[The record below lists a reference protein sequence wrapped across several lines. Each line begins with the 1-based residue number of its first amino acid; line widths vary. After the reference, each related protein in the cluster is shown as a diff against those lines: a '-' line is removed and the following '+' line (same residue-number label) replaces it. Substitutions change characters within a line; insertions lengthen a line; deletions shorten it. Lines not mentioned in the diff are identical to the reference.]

1 MQTQEQLGVDD
12 PRMQEFIA
20 ANVPFLEPDEA
31 IMRDHRMR
39 PRSDREQRVLSET
52 GNEFLFDEIRSM
64 LQGALDDNF
73 EITENMIVAPAARFG
88 DLTTAIFTG
97 SGDHAMASSK
107 GVIGF
112 CSCIHYP
119 IRFIRKYYEHDP
131 LVGLNEGD
139 GFLFN
144 DPFYGGMHPPDQS
157 SFMPVFHEGELIA
170 WVCCGLHQGEDGAK
184 EPGGM
189 GPAMESPY
197 DEGLKMPP
205 IKVGEKYRL
214 RTDILTFLQN
224 STRDPR
230 MLGAD
235 IKTRFATCQRLEAA
249 VKRAISIYGVDAVV
263 GALRQNIEYVA
274 AEVRRRIAELPEGTI
289 RTNAFL
295 DSTMREDVL
304 LRMPL
309 TVTVRDGQMT
319 LDFRGCAPQIG
330 NRPINAPQTSM
341 KVLLSMCYLCFVWPD
356 LPRVNA
362 VLDPI
367 EFVTDPNSIC
377 DASRNVP
384 TALNM
389 QVFFKGITLA
399 HLAAAKLYFPSRAK
413 YGKVI
418 APWFNQAVTFIY
430 GGITQNFEMTGNLCA
445 DLNGMPGGAHWDDDG
460 EHSITPNFAAMT
472 DCGESEIT
480 ELELPFMQL
489 ISKKFATDNLGFGK
503 YRSGAGYQT
512 SAAMRGSP
520 LWGFSAIAG
529 GSKFSSVPGLFGGY
543 GSPAYPVCKIK
554 NVNVF
559 HELEKDPTLF
569 SADIATLMNERPFK
583 GDAVYTSNRA
593 AIPFELCTEGE
604 LYMMSQG
611 AGGGYGDVLDRD
623 PAHVM
628 TDIEEGLVSHEVA
641 QALFCVRYDE
651 STLVVDAQATA
662 AARRQEREARI
673 ARGKP
678 FDDFVK
684 SWTRCEPPA
693 GIPYFGS
700 WGDDTSTIYANGE
713 KGSPESLPL
722 VLMPDPRD
730 VKVGALEDKVRDL
743 EQQLRDAVAAKT
755 GGLAV

>member
-1 MQTQEQLGVDD
+1 MGNKDDLSLDD
-12 PRMQEFIA
+12 PRMQEFVA
-20 ANVPFLEPDEA
+20 ANIPFLAPDEE
-31 IMRDHRMR
+31 IMRNHRML
-39 PRSDREQRVLSET
+39 PRTAREERVLAEP
-52 GNEFLFDEIRSM
+52 GKEYLYDEIRRF

-88 DLTTAIFTG
+88 DLTTAIFTAA
-97 SGDHAMASSK
+97 GDHAMASTK

-112 CSCIHYP
+112 CGCIHYP
-119 IRFIRKYYEHDP
+119 IRFIRKYYENDP
-131 LVGLNEGD
+131 QVGLREGD

-205 IKVGEKYRL
+205 IKVGEQYKL

-235 IKTRFATCQRLEAA
+235 IKTRFATCQRLEVA
-249 VKRAISIYGVDAVV
+249 VKRAIATYGVDAVV
-263 GALRQNIEYVA
+263 GSLRQNIEYVA
-274 AEVRRRIAELPEGTI
+274 TEVKRRIAELPEGII
-289 RTNAFL
+289 RTNAYL

-309 TVTVRDGQMT
+309 VVTIKDGRMI

-341 KVLLSMCYLCFVWPD
+341 KVLLTMCYLCFVWPD

-377 DASRNVP
+377 DASRHVP

-399 HLAAAKLYFPSRAK
+399 HLAAAKLYFPTKNK

-430 GGITQNFEMTGNLCA
+430 GGITQNHEMCGNLCA

-520 LWGFSAIAG
+520 LWGFSAVAG

-543 GSPAYPVCKIK
+543 GSPAYPICKIK

-559 HELEKDPTLF
+559 KELEKDPSLF
-569 SADIATLMNERPFK
+569 TADIGTLMNEQPFK
-583 GDAVYTSNRA
+583 GDAEYISTRGAV
-593 AIPFELCTEGE
+593 PFEICTEGE

-623 PAHVM
+623 PKDVIR
-628 TDIEEGLVSHEVA
+628 DIEEGLVSHEVA
-641 QALFCVRYDE
+641 QRLFAMRYDE
-651 STLVVDAQATA
+651 ATLVIDEPATK
-662 AARRQEREARI
+662 AARDAERKARI
-673 ARGKP
+673 ARGTP
-678 FDDFVK
+678 FDEFVK
-684 SWTRCEPPA
+684 TWTKDEPPA

-700 WGDDTSTIYANGE
+700 WGNDLATIYANGL
-713 KGSPESLPL
+713 KGTPDTLPL

-730 VKVGALEDKVRDL
+730 VKVGVLEKKIKALESEMRDM
-743 EQQLRDAVAAKT
+743 VARKT
-755 GGLAV
+755 GGLVA

>member
-1 MQTQEQLGVDD
+1 MGIQEQQDGDERLKAFVS
-12 PRMQEFIA
+12 
-20 ANVPFLEPDEA
+20 ANIPFLAPDET
-31 IMRDHRMR
+31 IMRDHRML
-39 PRSDREQRVLSET
+39 PRSEREERVLSAG
-52 GNEFLFDEIRSM
+52 GNEFFYAEIRRF

-88 DLTTAIFTG
+88 DMTTAIFTAG
-97 SGDHAMASSK
+97 GDHAMASTK

-119 IRFIRKYYEHDP
+119 IRFVRKYYEQDP
-131 LVGLNEGD
+131 LVGVREGD

-144 DPFYGGMHPPDQS
+144 DPFYGGLHPPDQS

-205 IKVGEKYRL
+205 IKVAERYRM

-230 MLGAD
+230 MQGAD
-235 IKTRFATCQRLEAA
+235 VKTRFATCQRLEQA
-249 VKRAISIYGVDAVV
+249 VKHAVARYGLDAVV

-274 AEVRRRIAELPEGTI
+274 EEVRRRIRALPDGVI
-289 RTNAFL
+289 RTNAYL
-295 DSTMREDVL
+295 DSTMREDAL
-304 LRMPL
+304 MRLPL
-309 TVTVRDGQMT
+309 TVTVRDGRMI
-319 LDFRGCAPQIG
+319 LDFRGCSPQIG

-341 KVLLSMCYLCFVWPD
+341 KVLLSMSYLCFVWPD

-367 EFVTDPNSIC
+367 EFITDPGSLC
-377 DASRNVP
+377 DATRNVP

-389 QVFFKGITLA
+389 QVFFKGITLT
-399 HLAAAKLYFPSRAK
+399 HLAAAKLYFPVKVK

-418 APWFNQAVTFIY
+418 APWFNQTVTFIY
-430 GGITQNFEMTGNLCA
+430 GGITQNHEMTGNLCA
-445 DLNGMPGGAHWDDDG
+445 DLNGMPGGAHWDGDG
-460 EHSITPNFAAMT
+460 EHSLTPNFAAMT
-472 DCGESEIT
+472 DCGESELT
-480 ELELPFMQL
+480 ELDLPFMQL
-489 ISKKFATDNLGFGK
+489 ISKKFSIDNLGFGK
-503 YRSGAGYQT
+503 YRSGSGYQT

-520 LWGFSAIAG
+520 LWGFSSIAG

-559 HELEKDPTLF
+559 EELERNPELF
-569 SADIATLMNERPFK
+569 TADIVKLMNERPFAG
-583 GDAVYTSNRA
+583 GDYRSSRGAV
-593 AIPFELCTEGE
+593 PFELCTEGE
-604 LYMMSQG
+604 LYMVSQG

-623 PAHVM
+623 PAQVM
-628 TDIEEGLVSHEVA
+628 RDIEEGLLSHEMA
-641 QALFCVRYDE
+641 ERLFCVRFDHH
-651 STLVVDAQATA
+651 TRVVDEPATSE
-662 AARRQEREARI
+662 ARRQERAARI

-678 FDDFVK
+678 FDAFVEA
-684 SWTRCEPPA
+684 WNRPEPPP

-700 WGDDTSTIYANGE
+700 WGNDMTTIYANGR
-713 KGSPESLPL
+713 KGTPETLPL

-730 VKVGALEDKVRDL
+730 VSIGALEARVKAL
-743 EQQLRDAVAAKT
+743 EAELESARSSS
-755 GGLAV
+755 